1 MCSNRCLTILHFVG
15 SLFKFSDLLSWYLL
29 QICLSPFTIWIARLW
44 LWPPVLQMWSYSS
57 TLESDKDYEEVL
69 RGGFASGTSRQFS
82 SCELFVE
89 TKQAQPIPASKTN
102 LSLPNLPTIVKSSI
116 RWSSPELS
124 QVQNYAW
131 NLQNSEK
138 KKHFLSLRVL
148 ECLVYTFQIP
158 ALRR

>member
-1 MCSNRCLTILHFVG
+1 MFNHSPFCRKS
-15 SLFKFSDLLSWYLL
+15 LLSSQTCYLGISFKSAFL
-29 QICLSPFTIWIARLW
+29 LLLSGLPGFDYGPQCCKCDPTPAPWKVTRTMKRCSGVAL
-44 LWPPVLQMWSYSS
+44 P
-57 TLESDKDYEEVL
+57 LEHQ
-69 RGGFASGTSRQFS
+69 SRQFS

-138 KKHFLSLRVL
+138 KKHFPSLRVL